1 MRSILLF
8 TLLLSQALYA
18 DDDLFTMWQ
27 IEGTSNRI
35 YLLGSVHLL
44 RESDHPL
51 PAMIDAAYKDA
62 EALVMEIDMDDID
75 PIQTQTLVTSLGVL
89 RDGASLEDLM
99 GQQGWQD
106 ALAAAEAVDI
116 PLDLLNSSEP
126 WLAAITVEEMLL
138 MRIGFNPLMG
148 VEMHLMQRAMRD
160 NKEISG
166 LETIEEQLRFLDE
179 LSLEAQREMLLQTLL
194 ESADIESLMDEL
206 INAWRNGDVDFMEE
220 TMLADMQQ
228 YTELYEVIV
237 AERNRRWI
245 AAINEYMTHDDDY
258 LIIVGALHLVGDEGV
273 PSLLRKQGTE
283 IKQLPKV
290 P

>member
-1 MRSILLF
+1 
-8 TLLLSQALYA
+8 
-18 DDDLFTMWQ
+18 
-27 IEGTSNRI
+27 
-35 YLLGSVHLL
+35 
-44 RESDHPL
+44 
-51 PAMIDAAYKDA
+51 MIDAAYKDA

>member
-1 MRSILLF
+1 MRSIVLL

-18 DDDLFTMWQ
+18 DDGLFTMWQ
-27 IEGTSNRI
+27 IEGAHNRI

-51 PAMIDAAYKDA
+51 PAMVDTAYADA
-62 EALVMEIDMDDID
+62 EALIMEIDMDDID
-75 PIQTQTLVTSLGVL
+75 PIETQTLVTSLGVL
-89 RDGASLEDLM
+89 RDGATLEELM
-99 GQQGWQD
+99 GARGWQE

-116 PLDLLNSSEP
+116 PLELLNSSEP

-148 VEMHLMQRAMRD
+148 VEMHLMQRAVRD
-160 NKEISG
+160 NKEILG
-166 LETIEEQLRFLDE
+166 LESIEEQLRFLDE

-228 YTELYEVIV
+228 YTELHDVIV

-273 PSLLRKQGTE
+273 PSLLRKQGTK
-283 IKQLPKV
+283 IRQLPKV

>member
-258 LIIVGALHLVGDEGV
+258 LIIVGALHLVGDGGV